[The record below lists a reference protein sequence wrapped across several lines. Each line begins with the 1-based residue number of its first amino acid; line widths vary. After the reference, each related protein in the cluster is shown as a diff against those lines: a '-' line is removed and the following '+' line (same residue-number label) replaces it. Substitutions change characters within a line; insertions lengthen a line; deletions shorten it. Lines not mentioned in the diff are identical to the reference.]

1 MHPECTYDQPSNRR
15 RNPAPQYVEA
25 LERRLQRAEQ
35 LLREVL
41 PGVNLDDPK
50 HDSVLPPRTFAPVK
64 LESQSPTI
72 GLSAQLRP
80 QPTFSQAV
88 ARAEE
93 DSLLESMV
101 HEAGSLNLDDQG
113 HWDFYGHS
121 SGMIFLKRMREQF
134 GDLLGKSDDT
144 NIFTKSSIVTGRLNS
159 PRSPGPSSM
168 SPGLANV
175 HDLPA
180 KECAKKL
187 CSWALDDAAAL
198 LRFVH
203 QPSFYTMF
211 DHIYSTPPEQF
222 TSVDQNFLPFLYAVL
237 ALGCL
242 FAKAEKSMLQSFG
255 YESAIDQGY
264 CEIDASLRSYHSL
277 TRGRLK
283 WFQISRQMIDVS
295 DCRDLMSLRICLPCA
310 HVDQSNPNP
319 EALLFMI
326 MFLQASAKLSTCFSH
341 IGIALRSAVRMGL
354 HRSVPNQFSPIE
366 QETRKRVFWV
376 VRNMDIYVGLL

>member
-64 LESQSPTI
+64 LESQSPII

-88 ARAEE
+88 ARSEE

-168 SPGLANV
+168 SPSLTNV

-264 CEIDASLRSYHSL
+264 CEIYASLRSYHSL

-283 WFQISRQMIDVS
+283 WFQISRQLIDVS
-295 DCRDLMSLRICLPCA
+295 DCRDLMSLRICLPYA
-310 HVDQSNPNP
+310 HIDQSNPKL

-354 HRSVPNQFSPIE
+354 HRSVANHFCPIE